1 MIIFCIYLIL
11 KIFPREP
18 TSGRRIIYC
27 VYEYDPLLDSSN
39 MTVDDYAN
47 LSIDI
52 KVLFDH
58 SIKNYGTTDMIF
70 ICNNLTYITIIT
82 INLSK
87 IINKYLL
94 NILIYYLNIL
104 ISIILYKSS

>member
-1 MIIFCIYLIL
+1 MIYNNNNLL
-11 KIFPREP
+11 LNSSQP

-52 KVLFDH
+52 KV
-58 SIKNYGTTDMIF
+58 
-70 ICNNLTYITIIT
+70 
-82 INLSK
+82 
-87 IINKYLL
+87 
-94 NILIYYLNIL
+94 YYM
-104 ISIILYKSS
+104 